1 MKRKNHMALNNE
13 ITVDAGNAEQTNA
26 SDEFVLCLLCALL
39 FKKSVHLV
47 LQEAQVDQT
56 ESQMRRQDAM
66 A

>member
-26 SDEFVLCLLCALL
+26 SDEFVLCALL

-56 ESQMRRQDAM
+56 ESRMRRQDAM
-66 A
+66 G